1 MLSRSNLTIFLSISL
16 IICFNLINSKSTNN
30 LNQVLSNTNTKAVT
44 QGDLA
49 TTNADAYAEATRGH
63 NSLAVGTAT
72 GLSDKVL
79 SQTTAVASANAAK
92 DVDKVVSTAHS
103 EDVAQVVTSTDP
115 DDRNKNIVSIN
126 DYKTGTT
133 TTTYLNGST
142 DVQKFDQVTSGTQKI
157 FATQDQVFKDTSLL
171 TSNLSTE
178 THRNPLLTLSLERDI
193 IINISTKD
201 EKLIVEK
208 IIKDDNR
215 NIIVT
220 ASKYVLPSLSK
231 ANMNYV
237 QALISGTCNCAAVKN
252 YMIDILS
259 ES

>member
-1 MLSRSNLTIFLSISL
+1 M

-30 LNQVLSNTNTKAVT
+30 LIQVIANTNTKAVT

-63 NSLAVGTAT
+63 NALAIGTAT

-79 SQTTAVASANAAK
+79 SQTSAVASANAGK
-92 DVDKVVSTAHS
+92 DMSKVVSTAHS
-103 EDVAQVVTSTDP
+103 EGVSQIVNSTDP
-115 DDRNKNIVSIN
+115 DDNNKVVVSID
-126 DYKTGTT
+126 DYRTGTT
-133 TTTYLNGST
+133 TSTYLNGKT
-142 DVQKFDQVTSGTQKI
+142 DVQKYDQVTSGSQKT
-157 FATQDQVFKDTSLL
+157 FSTQDQVFRDTSLL
-171 TSNLSTE
+171 TSNLSSQTN
-178 THRNPLLTLSLERDI
+178 RNPVLTLSLERDI

-220 ASKYVLPSLSK
+220 ASKYVISSLSR

-252 YMIDILS
+252 YMIDVLS